1 MIVRELENVEKNR
14 ALELSLL
21 HQRAFPGFFLTQL
34 GVSFLN
40 TLYKGY
46 LEDENS
52 GILIAEEERIIVGL
66 IAYSKDYPKFFKN
79 LIKHRIIQF
88 AWCSF
93 IAFLH
98 HPSFA
103 KRLLM
108 AFKKSDSVVK
118 DKDYVELA
126 SICVDPAFKGRGV
139 GSELIDYLKNM
150 VNNSKYAYI
159 SLETDAVGNDAVN
172 KFYIK
177 NGFTLEKQYLSSE
190 ERKMN
195 EYRFYLLDEK

>member
-1 MIVRELENVEKNR
+1 MIVRELGNDEKNR
-14 ALELSLL
+14 VLELSLL
-21 HQRAFPGFFLTQL
+21 HKKAFPGFFLTQL
-34 GVSFLN
+34 GIPFLN

-52 GILIAEEERIIVGL
+52 GILVAEEENRIVGL
-66 IAYSKDYPKFFKN
+66 IAYSKDYPMFFKN
-79 LIKHRIIQF
+79 LIKHKIVQF

-93 IAFLH
+93 IAFLR

-103 KRLLM
+103 KRLFM

-118 DKDYVELA
+118 EEDYIELA
-126 SICVDPAFKGRGV
+126 SICVDPAFEGRGT
-139 GSELIDYLKNM
+139 GSELIDYLKKM
-150 VNNSKYAYI
+150 ADHSKYAYI

-177 NGFTLEKQYLSSE
+177 NGFSLERQYLSGE
-190 ERKMN
+190 ARKMN
-195 EYRFYLLDEK
+195 EYRFYLID